1 MESQPPPPKLRFAVG
16 IFDSWDRL
24 RGGVSDLG
32 TRGLGIDNVNCLG
45 LLRAFARDA
54 TIAAVPLQEPLR
66 LREFAFPRNSGPI
79 ACTSG
84 PLAERLDHAALTGAA
99 SLGDALATYLLPRHA
114 DYLQERVEAGNV
126 QLWIR
131 IANAD
136 DERHACQSLLALS
149 SGAVGVHDF
158 LAPRNGGNP

>member
-1 MESQPPPPKLRFAVG
+1 MESQPPLPKLRFAVG
-16 IFDSWDRL
+16 IFDSWDKL

-84 PLAERLDHAALTGAA
+84 PLAERLGHAAQVVRPA
-99 SLGDALATYLLPRHA
+99 SGR
-114 DYLQERVEAGNV
+114 
-126 QLWIR
+126 
-131 IANAD
+131 
-136 DERHACQSLLALS
+136 LS
-149 SGAVGVHDF
+149 PPGFCPGMRTISKRG
-158 LAPRNGGNP
+158 LR